1 MQEFI
6 LLLLIYLGIYTILSL
21 GLNLIAGYTGLL
33 SLCQAA
39 FFAIGSYSSAILMVK
54 YPGSFWSIF
63 IASGLISALFGLLI
77 GLPTLR
83 LKGDYLAIATLGFGE
98 IVKNVIL
105 NWDSLTRGPMGI
117 SGIPS
122 PVIFGFELTEK
133 WSYLALIWLT
143 VLGSYLILRRLVRSR
158 FGRAREAIREDE
170 IAANAMGI
178 NVTKYKIFSFTI
190 GAFFAGIGGSL
201 WAAYNHTVS
210 VNTFDFMLSV
220 MILCMVVLGGL
231 GNNLATVVGTAI
243 IVLTSELPRL
253 LGFSS
258 VIPPQIN
265 QIFFGLILVVMMI
278 YRPQGILGKKKID
291 FGKIAFAAF
300 RPKGGDR

>member
-6 LLLLIYLGIYTILSL
+6 LLLLIYLGIYTILAL

-39 FFAIGSYSSAILMVK
+39 FFAIGSYTSAILMVK
-54 YPGSFWSIF
+54 YTGHFWLIF
-63 IASGLISALFGLLI
+63 GASGLTAAFFGLLI

-105 NWDSLTRGPMGI
+105 NWDGVTRGPMGI
-117 SGIPS
+117 SGIPA
-122 PVIFGFELTEK
+122 PVIFGVELTEK
-133 WSYLALIWLT
+133 YSYLILIWLT
-143 VLGSYLILRRLVRSR
+143 VLATYFILRRLVRSR
-158 FGRAREAIREDE
+158 FGRALEAIREDE

-178 NVTKYKIFSFTI
+178 HVTKYKILSFTI

-201 WAAYNHTVS
+201 WASYNHTVS

-231 GNNLATVVGTAI
+231 GNNFATLIGTAI
-243 IVLTSELPRL
+243 IVLTAELPRL

-258 VIPPQIN
+258 IIPPQVN
-265 QIFFGLILVVMMI
+265 QIIFGLILIVMMI
-278 YRPQGILGKKKID
+278 YRPQGILGKQTIN
-291 FGKIAFAAF
+291 FGKIASL
-300 RPKGGDR
+300 RIGSKGGSR